1 MTDLAAATPPASS
14 PAAPTLDAATID
26 AATIDAAGLRTLLG
40 DGGEYALVDV
50 RESGVTAEQGSIL
63 LAVSIPLSILER
75 RVGALVPR
83 RSTPVITYDGGEGE
97 LAGRA
102 AARLGELGYTDVRV
116 LDGGLAAWAAA
127 GHKVHS
133 GGDHVIGQAFGEW
146 IEEIYT
152 TPHISVPEF
161 LERRAAGEDIV
172 LLDSRPIG
180 EFTNHSLPG
189 GTSIPGA
196 ELVYR
201 AAEVVSSPDSLV
213 VVNCAGRTRSI
224 LGAQVLINAGLPNR
238 VVSLEGGTQSWVL
251 EGHELDHG
259 RQAQAPLPTGP
270 ALDAAKA
277 AGDRFRER
285 FGIRRIDAAT
295 LASFGADDT
304 RSLYVLDVRTPEEFA
319 AGHRPGS
326 RSAPSWEVAPWVFR
340 YVGTHHSRV
349 VLVDNDGVRATV
361 AASWIAQFGW
371 AEVFVLEGG
380 LDGVELETGPVA
392 ATDDLGLPTGG
403 PRSITPGEVHDAPAG
418 SVLVLDVAPSPEYR
432 AGHLPGARFA
442 IRARLAASVGQ
453 LPGTGPIVVTSTDGV
468 LARYAAAD
476 LAAVTDREV
485 QVLDGGTDAWRAAGL
500 PVETDQVAWLHE
512 PNDVV
517 SSGWREIDLEA
528 RKAGFRRYLAWEL
541 GLVAELDQDD
551 TVPFATFA

>member
-1 MTDLAAATPPASS
+1 MTDFT
-14 PAAPTLDAATID
+14 TFTID
-26 AATIDAAGLRTLLG
+26 ATGLRALLG
-40 DGGEYALVDV
+40 GGAEYALVDV
-50 RESGVTAEQGSIL
+50 REPGVTAEQGSIL
-63 LAVSIPLSILER
+63 LGVSIPLSVLER

-83 RSTPVITYDGGEGE
+83 RDTPVITYDGGDGDGG
-97 LAGRA
+97 LAERG
-102 AARLGELGYTDVRV
+102 AARLRELGYTDVRV
-116 LDGGLAAWAAA
+116 LEGGLAAWAEA
-127 GHKVHS
+127 GYKVHS

-146 IEEIYT
+146 IEEIYK

-201 AAEVVSSPDSLV
+201 AAEVVSSPETLV

-259 RQAQAPLPTGP
+259 QRSEAPLPTGA
-270 ALDAAKA
+270 ALDAARA
-277 AGDRFRER
+277 AADRFRER
-285 FGIRRIDAAT
+285 FGIRHIDAAT
-295 LASFGADDT
+295 LARFAADDT

-326 RSAPSWEVAPWVFR
+326 RSAPSWDVAPWVFR
-340 YVGTHHSRV
+340 HVGTHGSRV

-361 AASWIAQFGW
+361 AASWIVQLGW
-371 AEVFVLEGG
+371 AEVFVLDGA
-380 LDGVELETGPVA
+380 LDGVELETGPVVSP
-392 ATDDLGLPTGG
+392 DLGLPTGG
-403 PRSITPGEVHDAPAG
+403 PRAVTPGELASAPAG
-418 SVLVLDVAPSPEYR
+418 DTLVLDVAPSPDYR
-432 AGHLPGARFA
+432 AGHLPGAYFA
-442 IRARLAASVGQ
+442 IRARLTESPSA
-453 LPGTGPIVVTSTDGV
+453 LPATGPTGTGPIVVTSPDGV

-476 LAAVTDREV
+476 LTAVTEREV
-485 QVLDGGTDAWRAAGL
+485 RVLDGGTAAWRAAGL
-500 PVETDQVAWLHE
+500 PVETDQVTWLHE

-517 SSGWREIDLEA
+517 SSGWRETDPEA

-541 GLVAELDQDD
+541 GLVAELEQDD
-551 TVPFATFA
+551 TVPFTTFA